1 MFVEF
6 ENNIV
11 NVKNIVCLYHESLE
25 GKDSTLVMFIKIKNK
40 PEEVRE
46 LRKEYKDPI
55 EMVRDYYSIQRILF
69 DRVYDNDT
77 ES

>member
-25 GKDSTLVMFIKIKNK
+25 GKDSTLVMFIKIDIW
-40 PEEVRE
+40 P
-46 LRKEYKDPI
+46 LSFIAYCQD
-55 EMVRDYYSIQRILF
+55 SI
-69 DRVYDNDT
+69 V
-77 ES
+77 